1 VAFDLCN
8 YVSQTDKTPQD
19 SHKDAENTSRTWC
32 EFALST
38 HTRIKKVVFWW
49 LWLCFIWNN
58 MSILNVNI
66 RVAFINFDIS
76 VVTESIKQ
84 NRTLRGW

>member
-1 VAFDLCN
+1 
-8 YVSQTDKTPQD
+8 
-19 SHKDAENTSRTWC
+19 
-32 EFALST
+32 
-38 HTRIKKVVFWW
+38 
-49 LWLCFIWNN
+49 

-84 NRTLRGW
+84 NRTLRGWLYQLCNDTLSPLYIFKV